1 MIVRFGGGNSGIGEY
16 LEKGRKAERDYSRDE
31 LDHRLILDGDLA
43 LTETIINSIE
53 DKGQERYLH
62 ITLSFHESE
71 ISEDTLKSVTQE
83 YKSLL
88 MNAYHEEEYSFYAE
102 AHLPKLS
109 HIADHRTGEMIERK
123 PHIHIVIPRLN
134 LVTDRALNP
143 AGDITHKITQE
154 RLDGIQEHIN
164 NKYGLVSPKDG
175 VRISDENHA
184 AVLSRAKG
192 DLFRER
198 NNQQKNEIFRRL
210 DKDNVRSFEG
220 LTALLS
226 EYGEVRTRN
235 AGKENEYLA
244 VKLNGDAKFTNLKNP
259 IFSKLYIEE
268 RRLPLVKP
276 SQTQI
281 KNRVD
286 GWVNQTSH
294 EIKHVYSKGEKLRE
308 KYKALDPE
316 AKANFLK
323 ERISEYDREYKI
335 DSRHTTQPR
344 GRQGN
349 QKSRVTGNPRLH
361 RTETGIG
368 LPRMSSRTMV
378 YGIPGRES
386 GETADTVTVLPGQ
399 PRGDLAE
406 QPEKRQYSGEDVR
419 RTDDG
424 RGRVGETIIADS
436 NPVVDMFLRHVDRS
450 NEKKDA
456 EAFAVIKKE
465 IEPQR
470 FLSYLK
476 DKYNIIPSEHKVS
489 YAQDGSPRFR
499 ADKRNLNAS
508 DFLTKKMNLSWDEA
522 KIILTDIYNQQ
533 LQNKPFAR
541 VDNKRSLLS
550 SESAEKRRQSLSES
564 RNEIRGWVRNERKE
578 LFAQIKEMRTQ
589 LRDIS
594 KHQRSLAEGVIV
606 YTKLTGLER
615 IKERE
620 KQSRNAITR
629 YHSHWNERSENMQT
643 LDRLKTLLDSD
654 TEDGIKPDTPRHNL
668 KHAVEAQVR
677 VEEMRGENQQL
688 KDLVMDKGR
697 FGVDYRDMQ
706 SQQVVFSDKGNH
718 VVAGKNPTDKEIGLM
733 MDYAKEKYGGVLK
746 LTGSEDFKI
755 RCANVAAENGLNV
768 ILKPKEFHEVMV
780 NKRQE
785 LDLAKQDAV
794 QATTADSPAATTAD
808 SPAASAEPAADG
820 IQQASKEQLR
830 AAVESLP
837 EVTSPSQLKAAIVAA
852 AATAAAS
859 SQAQTEGQE
868 SASQA
873 VPESDEMAAAAETGA
888 SALTGGAD
896 TQEVSREQLRA
907 VVESLP
913 DRVSPSQLRDALIA
927 ASSSAEATASQGE
940 NQTQE
945 AREITVED
953 TQELAIDNP
962 SPEIVPAQ
970 PETAPDDVLK
980 YAIEDMPPSVSPG
993 ELKQTIDGIN
1003 QQHNATV
1010 SLQGIREISPDSL
1023 NSTNASVLEKDMQPG
1038 TAGVLRDVE
1047 TGTYDVLVALRDD
1060 DTYRF
1065 ATVASSEQA
1074 TRLAMLVNNQEPAAL
1089 ALAMRDD
1096 LAQQHT
1102 QSEQATKFGL
1112 NTSEANAMASVAQIN
1127 RDVPGINLDAATLRD
1142 FHAGSFTVEKT
1153 DPFSNNSSYQIVG
1166 ATKDLA
1172 LGEQAGDIRVV
1183 ELADEVQAKN
1193 AAYELNGLNTDSLSS
1208 AMDKQGRYEAM
1219 TSFDQ
1224 LKNGIRDANFAE
1236 ALPVDI
1242 DSESVQ
1248 YKEIAPNTWNIE
1260 VPDSTG
1266 QGHVL
1271 LGGFKG
1277 NEDYARLV
1285 MDKVTRI
1292 DLNALGEAMEHRA
1305 HDKESHDLH
1314 QAQEAA
1320 EKQVHKQDDFGME

>member
-71 ISEDTLKSVTQE
+71 VSEETLKAVTQE

-88 MNAYHEEEYSFYAE
+88 MNAYHDEEYSFYAE

-143 AGDITHKITQE
+143 AGDITHKVTQE

-198 NNQQKNEIFRRL
+198 NNQQKNEIFRRI
-210 DKDNVRSFEG
+210 DKENVRSFEG

-276 SQTQI
+276 TQTQI

-294 EIKHVYSKGEKLRE
+294 EIKHIYSKGEKLRE
-308 KYKALDPE
+308 HYKALSPD
-316 AKANFLK
+316 AKADFLK
-323 ERISEYDREYKI
+323 ERISQYDRENKI
-335 DSRHTTQPR
+335 DSGNSAQPR
-344 GRQGN
+344 GRQRS
-349 QKSRVTGNPRLH
+349 QKPGAARHPRLH
-361 RTETGIG
+361 RSETGIG

-399 PRGDLAE
+399 SRGDLAE
-406 QPEKRQYSGEDVR
+406 QPEKGKYSGEELR

-424 RGRVGETIIADS
+424 RGRVGETVIADS
-436 NPVVDMFLRHVDRS
+436 NPVVDMYLRHIDRS
-450 NEKKDA
+450 NEKNDA

-476 DKYNIIPSEHKVS
+476 DKYNIIPSDHKVS

-550 SESAEKRRQSLSES
+550 SEAAEKRRQSLSES

-578 LFAQIKEMRTQ
+578 LFAQIKDMRTQ

-654 TEDGIKPDTPRHNL
+654 TEDGIKPDSPRHNL

-746 LTGSEDFKI
+746 LTGSEDFKT

-785 LDLAKQDAV
+785 LELAKQDAV
-794 QATTADSPAATTAD
+794 QATTADK
-808 SPAASAEPAADG
+808 PAASAEPAADG

-859 SQAQTEGQE
+859 SQAQAEGQE

-873 VPESDEMAAAAETGA
+873 LPGSDAMAEAAEAGA
-888 SALTGGAD
+888 ATLTGSAD

-927 ASSSAEATASQGE
+927 ASSTADVTASEGV
-940 NQTQE
+940 NQTQA
-945 AREITVED
+945 AREIAVED
-953 TQELAIDNP
+953 TPELAIDNP

-1003 QQHNATV
+1003 QQHNANV
-1010 SLQGIREISPDSL
+1010 SLQGIREISPESL
-1023 NSTNASVLEKDMQPG
+1023 NSTNASTLEKDMIPG

-1047 TGTYDVLVALRDD
+1047 TDTYDVLVAMRDAD
-1060 DTYRF
+1060 GDTDVYTF
-1065 ATVASSEQA
+1065 ANVQTSEQA

-1112 NTSEANAMASVAQIN
+1112 NTSEANAMATVAQIN

>member
-1 MIVRFGGGNSGIGEY
+1 MIVRFGGGNSGIAEY
-16 LEKGRKAERDYSRDE
+16 LEKGRKADRDYSREE
-31 LDHRLILDGDLA
+31 LDHRLILDGDLS
-43 LTETIINSIE
+43 LTENVINSIE

-62 ITLSFHESE
+62 ITLSFHETEVSAK
-71 ISEDTLKSVTQE
+71 TLQEVTKE

-88 MNAYHEEEYSFYAE
+88 MNAYHEDEYSFYAE

-109 HIADHRTGEMIERK
+109 HIADNRTGELIERK
-123 PHIHIVIPRLN
+123 PHIHIVLPRVN
-134 LVTDRALNP
+134 LVTDKSLNP
-143 AGDITHKITQE
+143 IGDATNKITQE
-154 RLDGIQEHIN
+154 RLDAIQEHIN
-164 NKYGLVSPKDG
+164 NKYGLASPKDG
-175 VRISDENHA
+175 VRVSDGNHA
-184 AVLSRAKG
+184 SVLSRAKG
-192 DLFRER
+192 DLFREK
-198 NNQQKNEIFRRL
+198 NNKSKSDIVRRI
-210 DKDNVRSFEG
+210 DKESIRSMSD
-220 LTALLS
+220 LKTLLS
-226 EYGEVRTRN
+226 EYGEVKTRN
-235 AGKENEYLA
+235 EGKASEYLA
-244 VKLNGDAKFTNLKNP
+244 VKFTGDSKFTNLKNP
-259 IFSKLYIEE
+259 LFSKSYIAD
-268 RRLPLVKP
+268 RRIPLVKP
-276 SQTQI
+276 TETQI
-281 KNRVD
+281 SNRLEA
-286 GWVNQTSH
+286 WRNQTSH
-294 EIKHVYSKGEKLRE
+294 EIKHVFSKGEKLRE
-308 KYKALDPE
+308 HYKSLNQKKRID
-316 AKANFLK
+316 FLQ
-323 ERISEYDREYKI
+323 ERISKYERENKLNSGHS
-335 DSRHTTQPR
+335 SRTG
-344 GRQGN
+344 GRSISS
-349 QKSRVTGNPRLH
+349 KPSFEPHSRISRIGAGV
-361 RTETGIG
+361 G
-368 LPRMSSRTMV
+368 LPRLPSRTLV
-378 YGIPGRES
+378 YGIPGSRQAGGTERILQNNAFS
-386 GETADTVTVLPGQ
+386 VVAKQSQERQRVDQTVRWAGSPGRRLGETSVASSS
-399 PRGDLAE
+399 AA
-406 QPEKRQYSGEDVR
+406 
-419 RTDDG
+419 TD
-424 RGRVGETIIADS
+424 I
-436 NPVVDMFLRHVDRS
+436 FLRHIDRNKEMS
-450 NEKKDA
+450 ESEN
-456 EAFAVIKKE
+456 FASIKRE
-465 IEPQR
+465 IEPDR

-476 DKYNIIPSEHKVS
+476 DKYNIIPSDHKVS

-499 ADKRNLNAS
+499 VDKRNLNAS

-533 LQNKPFAR
+533 IKNKPFSK

-564 RNEIRGWVRNERKE
+564 RNEIRAWVRNERKE
-578 LFAQIKEMRTQ
+578 LFAQIKDMRTQ

-654 TEDGIKPDTPRHNL
+654 TEDGIKPDSPRHNL

-746 LTGSEDFKI
+746 LTGSEDFKT

-785 LDLAKQDAV
+785 LELAKQDAV
-794 QATTADSPAATTAD
+794 QATTVDSPV
-808 SPAASAEPAADG
+808 ASTEPAADG

-859 SQAQTEGQE
+859 SQAQAEGQE

-873 VPESDEMAAAAETGA
+873 LPDSDAMAEAAEAGA
-888 SALTGGAD
+888 ATLTGSAD

-927 ASSSAEATASQGE
+927 ASASVEATASEEE

-953 TQELAIDNP
+953 APELAIDNP

-970 PETAPDDVLK
+970 PETAPEDVLK

-993 ELKQTIDGIN
+993 ELKQTVDGIN
-1003 QQHNATV
+1003 QQHNANV
-1010 SLQGIREISPDSL
+1010 SLQGIRELSPEALS
-1023 NSTNASVLEKDMQPG
+1023 STNASVLEKDMVSG

-1047 TGTYDVLVALRDD
+1047 TDTYDVLVSVRDAD
-1060 DTYRF
+1060 GDADVYRF
-1065 ATVASSEQA
+1065 ATVQSSEQA
-1074 TRLAMLVNNQEPAAL
+1074 TRLAMLVNNQEPGAL

-1102 QSEQATKFGL
+1102 QSEQAAKFGL

-1127 RDVPGINLDAATLRD
+1127 RDVPGINLDAASLRD

-1153 DPFSNNSSYQIVG
+1153 DPFSNNSTYEIVG

-1172 LGEQAGDIRVV
+1172 LGEQAGDVRVV

-1193 AAYELNGLNTDSLSS
+1193 AAYELNGLNTDALSS

-1292 DLNALGEAMEHRA
+1292 DLHALGEAMEHRA